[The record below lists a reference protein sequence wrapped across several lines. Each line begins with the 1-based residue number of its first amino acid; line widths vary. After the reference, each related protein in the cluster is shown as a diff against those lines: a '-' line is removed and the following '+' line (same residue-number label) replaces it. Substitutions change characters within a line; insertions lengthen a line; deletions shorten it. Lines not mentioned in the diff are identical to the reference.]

1 MLTLLM
7 TLPIKPGKT
16 ASARSFAQDCLG
28 SRFAEF
34 DASERRIGIP
44 IENWY
49 LQRIGGAEFFTA
61 LLEGPDLNAS
71 LAAFIASQ
79 DPFDLWFKA
88 RFSEITGV
96 NLNAGPPAAEAVAET
111 LVEYR
116 VS

>member
-1 MLTLLM
+1 MSTLLM
-7 TLPIKPGKT
+7 TLPIKSGQV
-16 ASARSFAQDCLG
+16 ANARAFAQECLG
-28 SRFAEF
+28 PRFAEF

-49 LQRIGGAEFFTA
+49 LQRIGGAELFTA

-71 LAAFIASQ
+71 LAAFIASH

-88 RFSEITGV
+88 RFAEITGV
-96 NLNAGPPAAEAVAET
+96 DLNAGPPAAEAVAET
-111 LVEYR
+111 LFEYR